1 MTKDDSDRVV
11 RASELG
17 QHSFC
22 AKAWWLGSVEGVPSA
37 NVREMDAGQ
46 SAHEQHGQT
55 VQFSAWLN
63 RAGLALVALGLVIL
77 VLFLLTR

>member
-1 MTKDDSDRVV
+1 MSDEQVI

-17 QHSFC
+17 QYAFC
-22 AKAWWLGSVEGVPSA
+22 AKAWWLGSVDGVPSA

-55 VQFSAWLN
+55 VQLSTWLN
-63 RAGLALVALGLVIL
+63 RAGLALVAAGLVML
-77 VLFLLTR
+77 ALFLLAR

>member
-1 MTKDDSDRVV
+1 MSDDQVV

-17 QHSFC
+17 QYAYC

-55 VQFSAWLN
+55 VQLAAWLN
-63 RAGLALVALGLVIL
+63 RAGLALVALGLVML
-77 VLFLLTR
+77 ALFLLAR